1 MMNLFQLADSYR
13 EVMGR
18 DDLDPQTLSDTLEAI
33 QDAQDIKLESI
44 ATMIEELTNDAT
56 RLKNKAKSFSEETT
70 YRSNKAKWLKQY
82 LTDYLDAEG
91 IKKIDL
97 DNHILSTRDFK
108 ASTIVDSLD
117 SLPAEFIT
125 TKTET
130 VANRKLIYQALKAG
144 EAVPGAHLKP
154 NRSTVIK

>member
-56 RLKNKAKSFSEETT
+56 RLKNKAKSFSEEAT
-70 YRSNKAKWLKQY
+70 YRSNKAK
-82 LTDYLDAEG
+82 
-91 IKKIDL
+91 
-97 DNHILSTRDFK
+97 
-108 ASTIVDSLD
+108 
-117 SLPAEFIT
+117 
-125 TKTET
+125 
-130 VANRKLIYQALKAG
+130 
-144 EAVPGAHLKP
+144 
-154 NRSTVIK
+154 